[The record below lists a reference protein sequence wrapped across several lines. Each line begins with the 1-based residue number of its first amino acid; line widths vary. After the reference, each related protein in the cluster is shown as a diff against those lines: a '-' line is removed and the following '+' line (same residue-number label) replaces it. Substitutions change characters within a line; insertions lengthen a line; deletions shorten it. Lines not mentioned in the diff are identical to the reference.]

1 MRTGEAEEG
10 LRYINRKRI
19 KPMSLPIKLEKK
31 PLDTFPRRLR
41 ICQPALSLP
50 IGAGPV
56 NEH

>member
-10 LRYINRKRI
+10 LRHINRKRI
-19 KPMSLPIKLEKK
+19 KSMSLPIKLEKK
-31 PLDTFPRRLR
+31 PLDAFPRWLR
-41 ICQPALSLP
+41 IHQPTLSLP